1 MDQTLR
7 RAFRAAFPHTIPIF
21 AGYVFLGMSYGIL
34 MKTSGFPFW
43 YPIVISLFIFAGS
56 MEFMAVNILLGGF
69 DPLQAISIALML

>member
-43 YPIVISLFIFAGS
+43 YPIVTSLFIFAGS
-56 MEFMAVNILLGGF
+56 MEFMTVNILLGGF